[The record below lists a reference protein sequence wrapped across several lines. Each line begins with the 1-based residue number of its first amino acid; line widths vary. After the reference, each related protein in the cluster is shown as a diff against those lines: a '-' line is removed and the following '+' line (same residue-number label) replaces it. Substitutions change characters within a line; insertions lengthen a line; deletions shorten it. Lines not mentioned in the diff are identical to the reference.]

1 MLLDCDNGRLA
12 IIGLTGNLYGG
23 LLAEQAK
30 NLASRR
36 RFVVNDQDAELRRR
50 THWESWGMRIADG
63 RHRDAP
69 GGREYSKALA
79 LGRTPP
85 NDRFRRNRSRCQRPA
100 GSGCR
105 FRDELR

>member
-50 THWESWGMRIADG
+50 THWESWGMCAEVCRG
-63 RHRDAP
+63 TLSVTCAP
-69 GGREYSKALA
+69 PL
-79 LGRTPP
+79 
-85 NDRFRRNRSRCQRPA
+85 RRLEIENC
-100 GSGCR
+100 
-105 FRDELR
+105 